1 MLNIMVPAI
10 VLRCCQV
17 MYGAQLFGVCNV
29 RHVLQKSPQSESQAT
44 GESFGDDC
52 GAEVLLLEDDN
63 TPAPARPDSN
73 ISDEEAAAVIT
84 EFLLLVFNPS
94 CAH

>member
-17 MYGAQLFGVCNV
+17 MYGASLFGVFDM
-29 RHVLQKSPQSESQAT
+29 RHVLQSESQAT

-73 ISDEEAAAVIT
+73 ISDEAAAAVIT

-94 CAH
+94 CAHRRL